1 MSSDGIL
8 HFSQSFS
15 FLLNTCSVIFVF
27 TLNITITLASNVY
40 YFIVTEVVILLIF
53 TQYSAQTTSRIY
65 TRNRPQCMLKII
77 TILACCK
84 RIIEFF
90 ILTILSHQFE
100 KSTYIIF
107 MHEFIRI
114 SVNTEKLCKVE
125 IVIFVMT
132 IISHHFTKIVS
143 TYIQASQSLVR
154 ILLVRMLLGPTFLGI
169 LLHVVIPTV
178 DFLLFEKL

>member
-15 FLLNTCSVIFVF
+15 FLLITCSVIFVF

-53 TQYSAQTTSRIY
+53 TQYKTTSLIY

-154 ILLVRMLLGPTFLGI
+154 ILLARMLLGPTFLGI
-169 LLHVVIPTV
+169 LLHIVIPSV
-178 DFLLFEKL
+178 DFLLFEKF